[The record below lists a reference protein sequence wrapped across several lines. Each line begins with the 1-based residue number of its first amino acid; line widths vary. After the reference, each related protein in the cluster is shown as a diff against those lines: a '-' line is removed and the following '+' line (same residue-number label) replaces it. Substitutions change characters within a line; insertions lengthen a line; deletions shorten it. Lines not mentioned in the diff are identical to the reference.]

1 MTRKTWYLILG
12 IFGALVPW
20 NYFSSRDWTLG
31 CISLQFWDFC
41 NISLFP
47 RIPSLQSFGNLWN
60 NSYIKLLILYIRF
73 HFTWGVNGTCTN
85 TLQNFK
91 ILWTRLQLLL
101 HSNIVTPWN
110 DILLHHVLYLL
121 HIVPFCRLEICIFPA
136 VEPPYSYFPKT
147 FNKYSQLES
156 NSTTMDD

>member
-60 NSYIKLLILYIRF
+60 SSYIKLLILYIRF

-91 ILWTRLQLLL
+91 ILWRRLQLLL
-101 HSNIVTPWN
+101 QQQHCYTLEWHIVTSHVIPATHRS
-110 DILLHHVLYLL
+110 ILQTGNLHLSCSWATLQ
-121 HIVPFCRLEICIFPA
+121 IF
-136 VEPPYSYFPKT
+136 S
-147 FNKYSQLES
+147 
-156 NSTTMDD
+156 

>member
-60 NSYIKLLILYIRF
+60 SSYIKLLILYIRF

-91 ILWTRLQLLL
+91 ILWRGLQLLL
-101 HSNIVTPWN
+101 QQQHCYTLEWHIVTSRVIPVTHRS
-110 DILLHHVLYLL
+110 ILQTGNLHLSCSRATLQ
-121 HIVPFCRLEICIFPA
+121 IF
-136 VEPPYSYFPKT
+136 S
-147 FNKYSQLES
+147 
-156 NSTTMDD
+156 